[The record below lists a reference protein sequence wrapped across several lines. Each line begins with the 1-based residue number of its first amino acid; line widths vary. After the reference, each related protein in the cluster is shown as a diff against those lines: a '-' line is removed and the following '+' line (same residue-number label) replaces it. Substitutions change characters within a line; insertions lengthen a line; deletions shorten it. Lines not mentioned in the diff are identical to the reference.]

1 MGDAP
6 MNGKVI
12 TKLGNR
18 VGWAKPA
25 ISNVSL

>member
-1 MGDAP
+1 MGNTP

-25 ISNVSL
+25 ISNASL